1 MEYIILILKIYS
13 FLESEQIIIIYSLY
27 LIYFNNNNNNN
38 NNIKTLFEHNFS
50 SIY

>member
-27 LIYFNNNNNNN
+27 LIYFNNNNNN
-38 NNIKTLFEHNFS
+38 IKTLFEHNFS

>member
-27 LIYFNNNNNNN
+27 LIYFNNNNN
-38 NNIKTLFEHNFS
+38 IKTLFEHNFS

>member
-27 LIYFNNNNNNN
+27 LIYFNNNN
-38 NNIKTLFEHNFS
+38 IKTLFEHNFS